1 MEMAR
6 EGRGSKWGGFGSGL
20 SSYGRITLIV
30 CSLNIAITL
39 YCLHSLYSSLY
50 IYSNRYNGVVKHTPD
65 HIKKMEKSGRI
76 RRAHEPVELVKLVNR
91 LKLENWGEEESTRV
105 AELPL
110 SVKNKITDEILQRLR
125 SLRQNATA
133 IEQRE
138 VVETWRQEKL
148 KEAKKFAHWGKGLNS
163 TLLQEEAGNLVK
175 VLESDWAA
183 LSEEI
188 GLWIPTD
195 IKNQEHDDKH
205 EGVEDTE
212 DEEQILAGRPLPLE
226 CNTELHTDY
235 DGDCVRWGLS
245 NPKESAADC
254 CQDCLD
260 QAKSA
265 KPGEKKCNI
274 WVYCPSESGCYS
286 PDKYTHK
293 HMECWLKY
301 SESPSLNFKDRYSE
315 EYRNRHPKAPV
326 IVPWVSGVI
335 SA

>member
-65 HIKKMEKSGRI
+65 HIKKMEKSVRI

-148 KEAKKFAHWGKGLNS
+148 KEAKKFAHWGKGFNS
-163 TLLQEEAGNLVK
+163 ILLQEEAGNLVK

-286 PDKYTHK
+286 PDKYTHE

>member
-1 MEMAR
+1 MAR
-6 EGRGSKWGGFGSGL
+6 EGRGSEWGGFGS
-20 SSYGRITLIV
+20 SYRKITLIV
-30 CSLNIAITL
+30 CSLNIVITL

-50 IYSNRYNGVVKHTPD
+50 IYPNKDNGVVKHTPD
-65 HIKKMEKSGRI
+65 HIKKMEKSVRI
-76 RRAHEPVELVKLVNR
+76 RRANEPIELVKLVNR
-91 LKLENWGEEESTRV
+91 LKLEFWGEEDSRGV
-105 AELPL
+105 AELPQAL
-110 SVKNKITDEILQRLR
+110 KNKITDEILQRLR

-133 IEQRE
+133 TEQRE
-138 VVETWRQEKL
+138 AVETWRQEKL
-148 KEAKKFAHWGKGLNS
+148 KEAKKLVHGGKGLNS

-183 LSEEI
+183 LSEDI

-195 IKNQEHDDKH
+195 IKNQEHDKH

-212 DEEQILAGRPLPLE
+212 DEEQILAGRPLPPE
-226 CNTELHTDY
+226 CNPELHTDY

-245 NPKESAADC
+245 NPKESAAEC

-265 KPGEKKCNI
+265 KPGQKKCNI

-286 PDKYTHK
+286 PDKYEHK

-301 SESPSLNFKDRYSE
+301 SEKPSLNFKDRYSE
-315 EYRNRHPKAPV
+315 EYRKSHPKAPV
-326 IVPWVSGVI
+326 IVPWVSGVV
-335 SA
+335 SV